1 MTEKEIIELAV
12 REANERWPQEQKTL
26 LSVNK
31 SDWRSG
37 FIAGCKK
44 ILEILDLNIRKAG
57 P

>member
-1 MTEKEIIELAV
+1 MTEKEIIELAI